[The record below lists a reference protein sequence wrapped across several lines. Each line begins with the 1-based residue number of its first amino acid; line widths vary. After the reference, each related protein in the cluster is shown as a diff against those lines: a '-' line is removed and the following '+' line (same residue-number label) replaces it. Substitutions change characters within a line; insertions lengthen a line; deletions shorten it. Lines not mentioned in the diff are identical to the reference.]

1 MKKFR
6 EILKRHLP
14 NFDKHCEM
22 GDDDVLKCQNCQVP
36 LEIDSS
42 LIDLSLAQRSLLMNT
57 ATEPSVPTEIIP
69 PDRLRRL
76 DSVKKGSSLNL
87 QPSVLNNLDSY
98 VFLGGESSTLQ
109 QLRWD
114 GESGDEADDNV
125 TSKTLSSRV
134 STLTNIFNV
143 LSSKSNIDYPVCQD
157 CCDLLIQKLKGEYEE
172 ALKERDTYSDFLH
185 RLKKQQELERHDTS
199 ETSID
204 LESGGV
210 DTKKEQEELLQ
221 ELIELEKKEAEL
233 DSTIEDLEREL
244 QAKKDQ
250 DMAELEAM
258 NSRDFEKLEFMRELQ
273 SLKNQYEST
282 LNNLDKLRKTNV
294 YNETF
299 RISHDGPF
307 GTINGMRLG
316 GLDDKPVPWQE
327 INGALGQVILLLAT
341 ICARLKLKLNG
352 YILRPMGSFS
362 KIEKFDLKTQ
372 EWQSFDAF
380 SDGSFKLGRFF
391 HKETSFDRAMVS
403 ILEVISQITSRLSV
417 ERSSDSEEIEL
428 PYNMHGDK
436 INGMVV
442 KLCGN
447 KPALEWTTA
456 CKFIL
461 TNCKWLLAFSSS
473 MIDDVQ

>member
-1 MKKFR
+1 
-6 EILKRHLP
+6 
-14 NFDKHCEM
+14 M
-22 GDDDVLKCQNCQVP
+22 GDDEVLKCQNCQVP

-57 ATEPSVPTEIIP
+57 ATEPSVPTGIIP

-76 DSVKKGSSLNL
+76 GSVKKGGSLNL
-87 QPSVLNNLDSY
+87 QPSVLNSLDSY

-109 QLRWD
+109 QTRWD
-114 GESGDEADDNV
+114 GESGDEADDSA
-125 TSKTLSSRV
+125 TTKTLSSRV
-134 STLTNIFNV
+134 GTLTNIFNV

-172 ALKERDTYSDFLH
+172 ALKERDTYSEFLY
-185 RLKKQQELERHDTS
+185 RLKKQRELESYATS
-199 ETSID
+199 KPHMVS
-204 LESGGV
+204 ESGGV
-210 DTKKEQEELLQ
+210 DTKKEQEELLN
-221 ELIELEKKEAEL
+221 ELIELEKTEAEL
-233 DSTIEDLEREL
+233 DSTIEDLESEL
-244 QAKKDQ
+244 QAKNDQ
-250 DMAELEAM
+250 EIAELEVM
-258 NSRDFEKLEFMRELQ
+258 NSRDLEKLEFMSELQ

-316 GLDDKPVPWQE
+316 GLDDKPIPWQE

-341 ICARLKLKLNG
+341 ICARLKFKLNG
-352 YILRPMGSFS
+352 YVLRPMGSFS
-362 KIEKFDLKTQ
+362 KIEKLDPKDQ
-372 EWQSFDAF
+372 EWHSYDAF

-403 ILEVISQITSRLSV
+403 ILEVISQITSRLSM

-436 INGMVV
+436 INGMAV

-447 KPALEWTTA
+447 KPGLEWTTA
-456 CKFIL
+456 CKFVL

-473 MIDDVQ
+473 MINDF